1 MAKKAQIPLT
11 ERQATALS
19 RLLYERLYGNPP
31 NGKPRNQRGKPRIF
45 RDILDMLDQAVFLE
59 E

>member
-19 RLLYERLYGNPP
+19 RLLYDRLYGKPP
-31 NGKPRNQRGKPRIF
+31 KGKPRN
-45 RDILDMLDQAVFLE
+45 
-59 E
+59 

>member
-11 ERQATALS
+11 ERQADALF
-19 RLLYERLYGNPP
+19 RLIRRAITDPA
-31 NGKPRNQRGKPRIF
+31 GK
-45 RDILDMLDQAVFLE
+45 RDARTLRVILEMLDAAVFLE

>member
-1 MAKKAQIPLT
+1 LQV
-11 ERQATALS
+11 QALA
-19 RLLYERLYGNPP
+19 RRV
-31 NGKPRNQRGKPRIF
+31 RADQKPRIY

>member
-1 MAKKAQIPLT
+1 MTKQTQIPLT

-19 RLLYERLYGNPP
+19 RLLSEA
-31 NGKPRNQRGKPRIF
+31 IS
-45 RDILDMLDQAVFLE
+45 DIGSNAKARVYREVLQLLDAAVFLE

>member
-1 MAKKAQIPLT
+1 MAKQAQIPLT

-19 RLLYERLYGNPP
+19 RLLYDRLYGKPP
-31 NGKPRNQRGKPRIF
+31 KGKPRNQRGKPQIL
-45 RDILDMLDQAVFLE
+45 RDILDKLDAAVFLE

>member
-19 RLLYERLYGNPP
+19 RLLSERLYGKPP
-31 NGKPRNQRGKPRIF
+31 KGKPQNQRRKPQIL
-45 RDILDMLDQAVFLE
+45 RDILDKLAAAVFLE

>member
-19 RLLYERLYGNPP
+19 RLLYEAISDTGSNAKARVYREVL
-31 NGKPRNQRGKPRIF
+31 QL
-45 RDILDMLDQAVFLE
+45 LDAAVFLE

>member
-11 ERQATALS
+11 ERQATALT
-19 RLLYERLYGNPP
+19 RLLSEAINDAGSKAQARVYRE
-31 NGKPRNQRGKPRIF
+31 
-45 RDILDMLDQAVFLE
+45 ILTMLDHAVFLE